1 MRLTPSCAEA
11 LGGRRS
17 RRSARVPTLVEHRG
31 GRGAF
36 GRALHPGLSP
46 GAAAVAAV
54 CFLLASPVFPQ
65 ETAQALFSK
74 ALALERTLE
83 VAPSGAKTGE
93 GGPGVKPFRQAI
105 TAYEEVVRRYPRSGY
120 CDDALWQAAQLALEA
135 FRRFDQDRDHRTAA
149 RLLRRLVKEYP
160 TSPFVRRAEAE
171 ASQLDA
177 AAVGAHAPP
186 PAAEPVS
193 QPQER
198 KIEPPDAPPLALLRS
213 VRRTVLPEVVRV
225 TLELDREVVF
235 DAERIGNPP
244 RVYIDLRDTNPSP
257 AILEGTLTYTDDV
270 VRKLRVGRRGNNV
283 TRVVLEIDGV
293 QRYSIFALYNPF
305 RLVVDCERAT
315 AGAGT
320 AAGGMPATAPPARPA
335 APVPRPPATRT
346 PAGEAARLPLASA
359 TLRLGL
365 LTLPSVVSAPIP
377 TPALESRSLGQMFA
391 ALPLLGVAR
400 LPIVPPQQPAT
411 EAPDRPVAAPA
422 AGKPAPPAAN
432 VGGGFSLARQLGLG
446 VSHVVIDP
454 GHGGHD
460 PGAKGS
466 GITEAAVVLDI
477 ALRLEALLLKEG
489 VAATLT
495 RRGDDYVPLEDRT
508 AIANKAQADLFLSI
522 HANASRNPQARG
534 AESYFLNFA
543 TSPDAEAV
551 AALENAASGRTMND
565 LADILKKI
573 TLNTKIS
580 ESRDFAEHVQESLAQ
595 RLRGT
600 HRSFKDLGVKQAP
613 FVVLIEATMP
623 SVLVEVSFI
632 THGEEGRLLR
642 NASYRQRIAQALLE
656 GIRHYQ
662 ASLKSAGNAAGNG
675 LQAPARRTRGR
686 VP

>member
-1 MRLTPSCAEA
+1 MRLTPSCGEPRA
-11 LGGRRS
+11 GRRE
-17 RRSARVPTLVEHRG
+17 T
-31 GRGAF
+31 
-36 GRALHPGLSP
+36 ALAPGLLERHGGSSPLRCALRFSLPP
-46 GAAAVAAV
+46 GAVAVAAV
-54 CFLLASPVFPQ
+54 CLLAASPVPPQ
-65 ETAQALFSK
+65 QDAQALFSK
-74 ALALERTLE
+74 ALALERALE
-83 VAPSGAKTGE
+83 VTPSGAQTAKATA
-93 GGPGVKPFRQAI
+93 GVKAYRQAMA
-105 TAYEEVVRRYPRSGY
+105 AYEEVVRRYPRSGY

-135 FRRFDQDRDHRTAA
+135 HRRFDQDRDGQTAR
-149 RLLRRLVKEYP
+149 RLLRMLVKEYP
-160 TSPFVRRAEAE
+160 ASPFARRAETE
-171 ASQLDA
+171 VSRLDEGA
-177 AAVGAHAPP
+177 AGAQTRP
-186 PAAEPVS
+186 PAAAPAP

-198 KIEPPDAPPLALLRS
+198 KAEPAGTAPLAVLRS
-213 VRRTVLPEVVRV
+213 LRRTAMPEVVRV
-225 TLELDREVVF
+225 TLELDREVVY

-244 RVYIDLRDTNPSP
+244 RVYIDLQDTNPSP
-257 AILEGTLTYTDDV
+257 AVLEGTLTYADDV
-270 VRKLRVGRRGNNV
+270 VKRLRVGRRANNV

-293 QRYSIFALYNPF
+293 PRYSIFALYNPF

-315 AGAGT
+315 PGATPAAGATPG
-320 AAGGMPATAPPARPA
+320 PAPPRPSPPARPPA
-335 APVPRPPATRT
+335 ARPPA
-346 PAGEAARLPLASA
+346 AEAARVPLPS
-359 TLRLGL
+359 TVLRLAPV
-365 LTLPSVVSAPIP
+365 TLPSVVPASIPAPV
-377 TPALESRSLGQMFA
+377 LESRPFGQAFA
-391 ALPLLGVAR
+391 ALPDLVATVP
-400 LPIVPPQQPAT
+400 LIVPADQPAT
-411 EAPDRPVAAPA
+411 ARPARTVAAPST
-422 AGKPAPPAAN
+422 GKPAPPAAN
-432 VGGGFSLARQLGLG
+432 VGGGFSL
-446 VSHVVIDP
+446 VVIDP

-460 PGAKGS
+460 PGAKGA

-489 VAATLT
+489 VVSTLT

-534 AESYFLNFA
+534 AETYFLNFA

-551 AALENAASGRTMND
+551 AALENAASGRTMNH

-632 THGEEGRLLR
+632 TNGEEGRLLR
-642 NASYRQRIAQALLE
+642 NAAYRQRIAQALLE

-662 ASLKSAGNAAGNG
+662 ASLKSAGNAVGNG
-675 LQAPARRTRGR
+675 WQAPARRTRER